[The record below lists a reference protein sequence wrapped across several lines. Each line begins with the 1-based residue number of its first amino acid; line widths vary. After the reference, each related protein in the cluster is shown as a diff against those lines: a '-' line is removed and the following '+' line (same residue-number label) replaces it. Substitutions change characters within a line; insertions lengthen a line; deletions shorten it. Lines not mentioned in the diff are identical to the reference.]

1 MFGLQAL
8 DIALGLIFVYLLLS
22 LICTAANELIAGL
35 FKLRARNLVQA
46 VNNLLC
52 GAKGPDLGG
61 KFFEHPLIKSL
72 YKGRSRPSY
81 IEPPT
86 FALAVLDL
94 VAPGSIGTAN
104 PVAKVKQ
111 HVKKLPANSDIRK
124 TLELLIDDSENRIDK
139 LRSNLED
146 WFNNSME
153 RAAGWYKRKTQL
165 IVLILA
171 VVVTGAL
178 NADTT
183 QIAKAL
189 TNDPALREALVAQ
202 AQQFAQQE
210 ASDSQETTGEEPTM
224 GQAGDAKAEPGSK
237 ASPAE
242 RIGQNIDQLQQLGV
256 PLGWKRWPQGMA
268 EWANKVIGLLLTAL
282 AVSLGA
288 PFWFDLLQK
297 VVNIRSAGR
306 LSGTPAKTAKD

>member
-1 MFGLQAL
+1 MFGMQAL

-35 FKLRARNLVQA
+35 FKLRARNLAQA
-46 VNNLLC
+46 VNNLLRDT
-52 GAKGPDLGG
+52 KGPHLGD
-61 KFFEHPLIKSL
+61 KFFAHPLIKSL

-86 FALAVLDL
+86 FVLALLDL
-94 VAPGSIGTAN
+94 VAPGSIGTAK

-111 HVKKLPANSDIRK
+111 HVKKLSANSEIRK
-124 TLELLIDDSENRIDK
+124 TLQLLIDDSENNIDK
-139 LRSNLED
+139 LRSDLEG
-146 WFNNSME
+146 WFNNSMK
-153 RAAGWYKRKTQL
+153 RAAGWYKRKTQF

-171 VVVTGAL
+171 VVITGVL
-178 NADTT
+178 NADST

-202 AQQFAQQE
+202 AQEFAKRE
-210 ASDSQETTGEEPTM
+210 TLGADTMADKVRTTGQP
-224 GQAGDAKAEPGSK
+224 AAAK

-256 PLGWKRWPQGMA
+256 PLGWKKWPQDMA
-268 EWANKVIGLLLTAL
+268 EWINKVIGLLLTAL

-297 VVNIRSAGR
+297 VVNIRAAGGSPVVSAKPR
-306 LSGTPAKTAKD
+306 ES

>member
-1 MFGLQAL
+1 MFGMQAL
-8 DIALGLIFVYLLLS
+8 DIALGLVFVYLLLS

-46 VNNLLC
+46 VNNLLRD
-52 GAKGPDLGG
+52 AKGPHLGE
-61 KFFEHPLIKSL
+61 KFFEHPLTKSL
-72 YKGRSRPSY
+72 YKRRSRPSY

-86 FALAVLDL
+86 FALVLLDL
-94 VAPGSIGTAN
+94 VAPGSVGTKN
-104 PVAKVKQ
+104 PVANVKQ
-111 HVKKLPANSDIRK
+111 QLKKKLPADSDVRK
-124 TLELLIDDSENRIDK
+124 TLELLIDDSENKIDK
-139 LRSNLED
+139 LQSNLES
-146 WFNNSME
+146 WFNNSMN

-171 VVVTGAL
+171 VIITAAL
-178 NADTT
+178 NADST

-202 AQQFAQQE
+202 AQQFAQQQ
-210 ASDSQETTGEEPTM
+210 APADRGNTGGQPTTGQPAAA
-224 GQAGDAKAEPGSK
+224 Q

-242 RIGQNIDQLQQLGV
+242 RIEQNVDQLQQLGV
-256 PLGWKRWPQGMA
+256 PLGWKRWPQGTA
-268 EWANKVIGLLLTAL
+268 EWANKVIGLLFTAL

-306 LSGTPAKTAKD
+306 LSGTPAKTAKA